1 MIVQYIKK
9 STTFNNLIMDK
20 KYIVYAYEKSMKKEE
35 KDDTYW
41 VLNEEDLF
49 EMLHEKDIKMIDD
62 THSIYWV
69 VLTSRR
75 SNIYCYY
82 PKVWLQEISEEFYD
96 DRMDEIKGF
105 WYARD
110 NIIQSPCGSMVRG
123 GDCGYIKLINNEYPN
138 FFNECNQDNLDY
150 RAEII
155 EDNWVFCPIEICNE
169 SFEVLAHNCIVF
181 CPKCLTKMYNPL
193 YSKREEKKQPIEQ
206 YIHTKLTKNRTDRES
221 VESLNKYYLYDE
233 IYADLSKLFK
243 RHISSKEKLE
253 ILLEKISKENGG
265 ISIRNIRHSLD
276 KFKDKNISYTKEELD
291 MLNDLMYLLGG

>member
-9 STTFNNLIMDK
+9 STTSNNLIMNK
-20 KYIVYAYEKSMKKEE
+20 KYIVYAYEKSMNKEE

-82 PKVWLQEISEEFYD
+82 PKVWLQGISEEFYD
-96 DRMDEIKGF
+96 DRMDEIEGF

-110 NIIQSPCGSMVRG
+110 NIIKSPCGSMVRG
-123 GDCGYIKLINNEYPN
+123 GDCTYIKLINNEYPN
-138 FFNECNQDNLDY
+138 FFNECNQDDLDY
-150 RAEII
+150 KAEII
-155 EDNWVFCPIEICNE
+155 EDNWVFCPIEICKE
-169 SFEVLAHNCIVF
+169 SFEVLVQNCIVF

-193 YSKREEKKQPIEQ
+193 YGKREEINQPTEQ
-206 YIHTKLTKNRTDRES
+206 YIHTKLSKNRTDRES

-233 IYADLSKLFK
+233 IYTDLSKLFK

-253 ILLEKISKENGG
+253 ILLEKISNRNGG

-276 KFKDKNISYTKEELD
+276 KFKDKNISYTKEEID

>member
-9 STTFNNLIMDK
+9 STTSNNLIMNK
-20 KYIVYAYEKSMKKEE
+20 KYIVYAYEKSMNKEE

-82 PKVWLQEISEEFYD
+82 PKVWLQGISEEFYD
-96 DRMDEIKGF
+96 DRMDEIEGF

-110 NIIQSPCGSMVRG
+110 NIIKSPCGSMVRG
-123 GDCGYIKLINNEYPN
+123 GDCIYIKLINNEYPN
-138 FFNECNQDNLDY
+138 FFNECNQDDLDY
-150 RAEII
+150 KAEII
-155 EDNWVFCPIEICNE
+155 EDNWVFCPIEICKE
-169 SFEVLAHNCIVF
+169 SFEVLVQNCIVF

-193 YSKREEKKQPIEQ
+193 YGKREEINQPTEQ
-206 YIHTKLTKNRTDRES
+206 YIHTKLSKNRTDRES

-233 IYADLSKLFK
+233 IYTDLSKLFK

-253 ILLEKISKENGG
+253 ILLEKISNRNGG

-276 KFKDKNISYTKEELD
+276 KFKDKNISYTKEEID

>member
-9 STTFNNLIMDK
+9 STTSNNLIMDK
-20 KYIVYAYEKSMKKEE
+20 KYIVYAYEKSMNKEE

-82 PKVWLQEISEEFYD
+82 PKVWLQGISEEFYD
-96 DRMDEIKGF
+96 DRMDEIEGF

-110 NIIQSPCGSMVRG
+110 NIIKSPCGSMVRG
-123 GDCGYIKLINNEYPN
+123 GDCIYIKLINNEYPN
-138 FFNECNQDNLDY
+138 FFNECNQDDLDY
-150 RAEII
+150 KAEII
-155 EDNWVFCPIEICNE
+155 EDNWVFCPIEICKE
-169 SFEVLAHNCIVF
+169 SFEVLVQNCIVF

-193 YSKREEKKQPIEQ
+193 YGKREEINQPTEQ
-206 YIHTKLTKNRTDRES
+206 YIHTKLSKNRTDRES

-233 IYADLSKLFK
+233 IYTDLSKLFK

-253 ILLEKISKENGG
+253 ILLEKISNRNGG

-276 KFKDKNISYTKEELD
+276 KFKDKNISYTKEEID

>member
-9 STTFNNLIMDK
+9 STTSNNLIMDK
-20 KYIVYAYEKSMKKEE
+20 KYIVYAYEKSMNKEE

-82 PKVWLQEISEEFYD
+82 PKVWLQGISEEFYD
-96 DRMDEIKGF
+96 DRMDEIEGF

-110 NIIQSPCGSMVRG
+110 NIIKSPCGSMVRG
-123 GDCGYIKLINNEYPN
+123 GDCTYIKLINNEYPN
-138 FFNECNQDNLDY
+138 FFNECNQDDLDY
-150 RAEII
+150 KAEII
-155 EDNWVFCPIEICNE
+155 EDNWVFCPIEICKE
-169 SFEVLAHNCIVF
+169 SFEVLVQNCIVF

-193 YSKREEKKQPIEQ
+193 YGKREEINQPTEQ
-206 YIHTKLTKNRTDRES
+206 YIHTKLSKNRTDRES

-233 IYADLSKLFK
+233 IYTDLSKLFK

-253 ILLEKISKENGG
+253 ILLEKISNRNGG

-276 KFKDKNISYTKEELD
+276 KFKDKNISYTKEEID